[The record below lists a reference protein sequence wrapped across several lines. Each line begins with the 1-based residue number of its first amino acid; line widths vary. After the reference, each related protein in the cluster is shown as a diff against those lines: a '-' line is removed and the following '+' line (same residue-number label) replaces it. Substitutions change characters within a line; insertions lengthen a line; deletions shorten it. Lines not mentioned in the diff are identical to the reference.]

1 MSDLLFQLTCK
12 EGQDM
17 DFEMRPYGVYIK
29 TDEDDRIISINSSAF
44 LHDTVGWTLIDEG
57 HGDRYHHA
65 QGTYLSKPIKD
76 IRGIYRYKL
85 IDGHVLERTGDE
97 MDADWEEPTPQPD
110 LATQVAELRESNRQ
124 LQEALN
130 LLLSG
135 EVE

>member
-1 MSDLLFQLTCK
+1 M
-12 EGQDM
+12 E
-17 DFEMRPYGVYIK
+17 FENKPHGVYVK
-29 TDEDDRIISINSSAF
+29 SDEADRIIAINSDAF
-44 LHDTVGWTLIDEG
+44 LSDTDGWTLIDEG

-65 QGTYLSKPIKD
+65 QGNYLEKPIID
-76 IRGIYRYKL
+76 DRGIYRYKL
-85 IDGHVLERTGDE
+85 IEGEVVERTENE
-97 MDADWEEPTPQPD
+97 MDADWVEPTPQPD

>member
-1 MSDLLFQLTCK
+1 M
-12 EGQDM
+12 E
-17 DFEMRPYGVYIK
+17 FENKPHGVYVK
-29 TDEDDRIISINSSAF
+29 SDEADRIIAINSDAF
-44 LHDTVGWTLIDEG
+44 LSDTDGWTLIDEG

-65 QGTYLSKPIKD
+65 QGNYLEKPIID
-76 IRGIYRYKL
+76 DRGIYRYKL
-85 IDGHVLERTGDE
+85 IEGEVVERTEDE
-97 MDADWEEPTPQPD
+97 MDADWVEPTPQPD